1 MNFDK
6 ESISGKKIF
15 LAAREVGGG
24 VGGGGERGEC
34 GQEGRQQRR

>member
-6 ESISGKKIF
+6 ESISGKKFF

-24 VGGGGERGEC
+24 VGGERGEC